1 MHILLSLSILQF
13 VIDFLE
19 KRQHAIDMTTMVVL
33 VILKPLQVTSLLV
46 LCVPT
51 SWWAIYYSKY
61 CTTSNFYWI
70 IWHDFSRIH
79 HETKTNLLYLF
90 GNKAKFKGFFF
101 KIIKMLLQMLLL
113 LKHQITKRIR
123 DVIVVGE

>member
-1 MHILLSLSILQF
+1 
-13 VIDFLE
+13 
-19 KRQHAIDMTTMVVL
+19 
-33 VILKPLQVTSLLV
+33 
-46 LCVPT
+46 
-51 SWWAIYYSKY
+51 
-61 CTTSNFYWI
+61 
-70 IWHDFSRIH
+70 
-79 HETKTNLLYLF
+79 LF